1 MSLRSRAGP
10 ADAETRAVFP
20 AFGCPSGGLWYNSEL
35 EQPADT
41 PHLLRCLR
49 CAALNGRSAFR
60 CWSCEAELP
69 AGLALGMP
77 LATGSDPGPDLA
89 PQRGSHPALFD
100 ALVGSADLPTAPDA
114 DREPVRA
121 DAPFSAP
128 ISAVAIDERLA
139 AFSQHRRRV
148 PRRLVGVAAIVV
160 FAAASGTGAY
170 LIQRQPPFIALEVGQ
185 APRHAATTIVE
196 PSVDAEPITARMAGP
211 SRIEEPPSEPV
222 RAEAAAPAHIE
233 PLPPAALPTAPPRA
247 APPPPV
253 VAALPTTTRGGSARG
268 TRHTRNTTATTLPAP
283 LRGGSD
289 SIRPPTP
296 APPGACTATVAAL
309 GLCQAPSAQ
318 PKE

>member
-1 MSLRSRAGP
+1 MSLRFRAGP

-69 AGLALGMP
+69 AGLPLGKP
-77 LATGSDPGPDLA
+77 LLAGSDAGPDLA
-89 PQRGSHPALFD
+89 PQRSSHPAFFD
-100 ALVGSADLPTAPDA
+100 ALVGSADPPTTPGTVHAPA
-114 DREPVRA
+114 HA

-128 ISAVAIDERLA
+128 LSAVAIDERLA

-148 PRRLVGVAAIVV
+148 PRRLLGVAAIVV
-160 FAAASGTGAY
+160 LAAASGIGAY
-170 LIQRQPPFIALEVGQ
+170 LIQRPQPFIALDANP
-185 APRHAATTIVE
+185 APRHATAATIFE
-196 PSVDAEPITARMAGP
+196 PSVDAEPVAARMTSP
-211 SRIEEPPSEPV
+211 SRIEHPSEAV
-222 RAEAAAPAHIE
+222 QTEAEAPARVE
-233 PLPPAALPTAPPRA
+233 SLQPAAQAAAPPRA
-247 APPPPV
+247 VPPAPV
-253 VAALPTTTRGGSARG
+253 VAALTAPRGGSARG
-268 TRHTRNTTATTLPAP
+268 TRNARNMTAATLPAP
-283 LRGGSD
+283 IRGGSD
-289 SIRPPTP
+289 SVRPPTP

>member
-69 AGLALGMP
+69 AGLPLGKP
-77 LATGSDPGPDLA
+77 LIAGSDAGPDLA
-89 PQRGSHPALFD
+89 PQRSNHPAFFD
-100 ALVGSADLPTAPDA
+100 ALVGGADSPTTPGTAHAPA
-114 DREPVRA
+114 HA

-128 ISAVAIDERLA
+128 LSAVAIDERLA

-160 FAAASGTGAY
+160 FVAASGTGAY
-170 LIQRQPPFIALEVGQ
+170 LIQRQPPFIALEADP
-185 APRHAATTIVE
+185 APRHAAAIVE
-196 PSVDAEPITARMAGP
+196 TPVDPEPVTARTADP
-211 SRIEEPPSEPV
+211 SRIEQPPSEPL
-222 RAEAAAPAHIE
+222 RTEAAAPVHIE
-233 PLPPAALPTAPPRA
+233 LLQPAAQAAAPPRA

-253 VAALPTTTRGGSARG
+253 VAALTTTRGGSARG
-268 TRHTRNTTATTLPAP
+268 TRHARNTTAATLPVP
-283 LRGGSD
+283 IRGGSSD
-289 SIRPPTP
+289 TVRPPTP

-309 GLCQAPSAQ
+309 GLCQAANAQ

>member
-69 AGLALGMP
+69 TGLPLGMP
-77 LATGSDPGPDLA
+77 LATGSDPGYDLT
-89 PQRGSHPALFD
+89 PQRGSHPAFFD
-100 ALVGSADLPTAPDA
+100 ALVGSADPPTAPDA
-114 DREPVRA
+114 DREPVHA
-121 DAPFSAP
+121 DAPFSAQ

-139 AFSQHRRRV
+139 AFSLRRRRV
-148 PRRLVGVAAIVV
+148 PRRLLGVAAIVV

-170 LIQRQPPFIALEVGQ
+170 LIQRQPPFIALEVDQ
-185 APRHAATTIVE
+185 APRHAATTTIVE
-196 PSVDAEPITARMAGP
+196 PSVDAEPVTARMAGP
-211 SRIEEPPSEPV
+211 SRIEHPSEAV
-222 RAEAAAPAHIE
+222 QTEAAAPARIE
-233 PLPPAALPTAPPRA
+233 PFEPVAQAAAPPRA
-247 APPPPV
+247 VPPTPV
-253 VAALPTTTRGGSARG
+253 AAFTATRGSTARGARHARNTAAALPAPIRGGS
-268 TRHTRNTTATTLPAP
+268 
-283 LRGGSD
+283 SD
-289 SIRPPTP
+289 TVRPPPAP